1 MSNRVLIVDDDPSF
15 NKMLTAF
22 LIRNGFNIISAFSS
36 RSALDALNKGQFDL
50 VLTDFKLPDM
60 DGLSLITKIKTQKSK
75 LPIILMTS
83 YQDIRTAV
91 KSIQLGAYEFVTKP
105 LNPDELLLLIKKA
118 ISSELP
124 STQKKERK
132 NEDTDFI
139 SGTSEE
145 DQELLAHIKLVAPT
159 KMSVLILGESG
170 TGKEYTARLLHKQSK
185 RSSKAFYAI
194 DCGALSKELALS
206 ELFGHKKGAFTG
218 ALEEKKGV
226 FELANN
232 GTLFLDEVGNLS
244 YEVQVQLLRVLQEK
258 RIRPVGGSEEIPV
271 DVRLISATNEEIKDN
286 DFRLDL
292 YHRLNEFTLK
302 LSPIRNRQGDLERFA
317 KHFVELA
324 AGELGSETPTL
335 SDEVLD
341 FIKSYQWPGNLR
353 ELRNIMRGAVLLS
366 GGKIVQL
373 RHLPNQVRQQENA
386 PVKPKKDKHAEQDLK
401 RLQEETE
408 RELIVRVLKATKYNK
423 SKTAMQLNIDRKT
436 LYRKLKKYAIDH

>member
-1 MSNRVLIVDDDPSF
+1 
-15 NKMLTAF
+15 
-22 LIRNGFNIISAFSS
+22 
-36 RSALDALNKGQFDL
+36 
-50 VLTDFKLPDM
+50 
-60 DGLSLITKIKTQKSK
+60 
-75 LPIILMTS
+75 
-83 YQDIRTAV
+83 
-91 KSIQLGAYEFVTKP
+91 
-105 LNPDELLLLIKKA
+105 
-118 ISSELP
+118 
-124 STQKKERK
+124 
-132 NEDTDFI
+132 
-139 SGTSEE
+139 
-145 DQELLAHIKLVAPT
+145 
-159 KMSVLILGESG
+159 
-170 TGKEYTARLLHKQSK
+170 
-185 RSSKAFYAI
+185 
-194 DCGALSKELALS
+194 
-206 ELFGHKKGAFTG
+206 
-218 ALEEKKGV
+218 
-226 FELANN
+226 
-232 GTLFLDEVGNLS
+232 
-244 YEVQVQLLRVLQEK
+244 RVLQEK

-324 AGELGSETPTL
+324 ASELGSETPTL

-373 RHLPNQVRQQENA
+373 RHLPNEVRQQENA